1 MEITLED
8 IKKDIHELKNHLLKS
23 DISDKIVKIYLFGS
37 HVKGEATKDS
47 DIDVLI
53 FTSDGAQVDSS
64 LMDTIFDFQ
73 LTRNIPIE
81 VITSHVNDLYPLQDY
96 FIYNALRYGLEIYSM
111 EEMDIKKEAVRN
123 LLNLAEEYLE
133 SAEEVL
139 ENGRFRLA
147 VDAAY
152 NTAEL
157 SVKGLILLKQDD
169 LPGNHGGV
177 VNMFGQ
183 LYITTGEISKDIGR
197 SLHVCL
203 KLRNNARYKSNEIV
217 TRDNSKEVI
226 SLARTLIKLTKEKIG
241 I

>member
-96 FIYNALRYGLEIYSM
+96 FIYNAIRYGMEIYSM

-152 NTAEL
+152 NAAEL
-157 SVKGLILLKQDD
+157 SVKGLILSTSD
-169 LPGNHGGV
+169 LSY
-177 VNMFGQ
+177 
-183 LYITTGEISKDIGR
+183 LLWKID
-197 SLHVCL
+197 
-203 KLRNNARYKSNEIV
+203 LRNI
-217 TRDNSKEVI
+217 
-226 SLARTLIKLTKEKIG
+226 
-241 I
+241 